1 MESKFEQL
9 YTDYKASVEE
19 NKELRK
25 KLEAKEVL
33 IKQSEKA
40 KENYKDQ
47 AIDLKQEIKQLKQQ
61 LREVKIKRFILQN
74 SENID

>member
-9 YTDYKASVEE
+9 CSDYKASLDS
-19 NKELRK
+19 NKELKK

-47 AIDLKQEIKQLKQQ
+47 AIDLKQEIKQLKMQ
-61 LREVKIKRFILQN
+61 LREVSSLFK
-74 SENID
+74 